1 MSLPGNIKP
10 LYSSYLASV
19 ILTIWLIA
27 LMGWLLWRNAKKLPL
42 TWLVLPVI
50 TGLVLWIMHSLLMN
64 FSYKALTAEWLFVLA
79 YLVGRLIEQ
88 YSLRRP
94 GAGKV
99 ALVLGLPLAAFALW
113 NLFVGVENSHRGIT
127 KVSFKLI
134 EVIYSLLVVSWES
147 FFGFY
152 FLRVKPGIFFLRL
165 LPTNSCFFKKLVIA
179 LFGLKNNSVLVS

>member
-1 MSLPGNIKP
+1 VSLPGNIKP

-94 GAGKV
+94 GAGIV
-99 ALVLGLPLAAFALW
+99 ASVGGLFLAAFALW
-113 NLFVGVENSHRGIT
+113 NLFVGVEN
-127 KVSFKLI
+127 
-134 EVIYSLLVVSWES
+134 
-147 FFGFY
+147 
-152 FLRVKPGIFFLRL
+152 
-165 LPTNSCFFKKLVIA
+165 
-179 LFGLKNNSVLVS
+179 